1 MTINW
6 QLSAQTAFYGMKAS
20 RSTGSTSLIV
30 NYSYFAFAEGSN
42 AQVSVGARP
51 NRVPSELIYSCV

>member
-1 MTINW
+1 
-6 QLSAQTAFYGMKAS
+6 MKAS

-42 AQVSVGARP
+42 AQVSVGSRP